1 MGDKPISHGQEFS
14 PSSGQT
20 RGEGVAGLG
29 SSRVPVPQRWKAGA
43 NHILNAIPRKEYE
56 LLLPHLKPEILT
68 HRQVIYQ
75 FGEDILDCYF
85 ISTALLSCMQVMQN
99 GDSVEVGLFGAEG
112 VAGYSALLNLNQ
124 SSSLVNVQVA
134 GEAFKI
140 DSALLRQL
148 LPQLPALERFTVRF
162 AYLQA
167 LQAQQIAA
175 CNGLHEIEQRLAR
188 WILMTQDR
196 VRTDTLPFTHDLLAG
211 MLGSRRA
218 SVTVAAGAMQ
228 KAGIIEYRRGKLHVL
243 QRQKLEQTACE
254 CYAAVRSQLDAFV
267 QSAEVFRPY
276 LF

>member
-1 MGDKPISHGQEFS
+1 MGNKPISQQELS
-14 PSSGQT
+14 PLSSQIHA
-20 RGEGVAGLG
+20 EGVVSLG
-29 SSRVPVPQRWKAGA
+29 SSRLPAPQRWKAGA

-56 LLLPHLKPEILT
+56 LLLTHLKPEVLT
-68 HRQVIYQ
+68 HRQVLYQ
-75 FGEDILDCYF
+75 FGEEILDCYF
-85 ISTALLSCMQVMQN
+85 ISTALISCMQVMQD

-112 VAGYSALLNLNQ
+112 LTGYSALFNLNQ
-124 SSSLVNVQVA
+124 SSVLVNVQVA

-140 DSALLRQL
+140 DAALLRQL
-148 LPQLPALERFTVRF
+148 LPQLPVFERLVVRF

-196 VRTDTLPFTHDLLAG
+196 VRTDTLPLTHDLLAG

-218 SVTVAAGAMQ
+218 SVTVAAGALQ
-228 KAGIIEYRRGKLHVL
+228 KAGIIEYRRGKLHIL
-243 QRQKLEQTACE
+243 HRDKLEQTACE
-254 CYAAVRSQLDAFV
+254 CYATVRSQLDAFV
-267 QSAEVFRPY
+267 QSTEVFRPY